1 MGPAIDTEN
10 PMPTIETGGLTKRF
24 GSFTAVDHV
33 SFSVR
38 EGEVFG
44 LLGPNGAGKTTTV
57 RMLACL
63 LAPTEGTATVRG
75 LNIGKDS
82 LKVREMVGILTEN
95 PSLYERLTARE
106 NMDFFAEAYGISDRT
121 KRSHRVKE
129 LLEFFEL
136 WDRRDDRVAK
146 FSKGMK
152 QKLAIARAIVHNPPI
167 VYLDEPTSGL
177 DPESAKII
185 RDLIQ
190 GLSRHGN
197 HSILLCT
204 HRLEDAEKLC
214 HRVMIINKG
223 KSIVTG
229 TIEELTSRVQ
239 THPIVQVVL
248 AKLDQRIVDSV
259 KESDYVREV
268 AADTAQGT
276 LTITVD
282 DYESSTPTIV
292 KRIVAAD
299 GRILS
304 VNRLRPSLE
313 EAYLRLVKEGPVEN

>member
-1 MGPAIDTEN
+1 MGPTINTEN
-10 PMPTIETGGLTKRF
+10 PMPTIETSGLTKRF
-24 GSFTAVDHV
+24 GSFTAVDHL

-82 LKVREMVGILTEN
+82 LTVREMVGILTEN

-106 NMDFFAEAYGISDRT
+106 NMDFFAEAYGITDRT
-121 KRSHRVKE
+121 KRSHRVRE

-177 DPESAKII
+177 DPESAKTI

-190 GLSRHGN
+190 GLSRQGN

-223 KSIVTG
+223 KSIITG
-229 TIEELTSRVQ
+229 TIEELTSRIQ
-239 THPIVQVVL
+239 TRPVVQVAL
-248 AKLDQRIVDSV
+248 ANLNQRIVDSV
-259 KESDYVREV
+259 KDSEYVREV
-268 AADTAQGT
+268 SANTAQGMM
-276 LTITVD
+276 TITVD
-282 DYESSTPTIV
+282 DYESSTPAIV

-304 VNRLRPSLE
+304 VSRVRPTLE
-313 EAYLRLVKEGPVEN
+313 EAYLQLVKGDPVEN